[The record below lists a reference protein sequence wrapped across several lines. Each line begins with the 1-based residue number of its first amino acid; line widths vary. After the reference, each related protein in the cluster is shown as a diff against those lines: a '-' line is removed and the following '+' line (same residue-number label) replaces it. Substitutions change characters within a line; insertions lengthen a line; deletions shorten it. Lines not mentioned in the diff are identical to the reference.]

1 MVANKPRSARI
12 ELRTT
17 EDAKELLLR
26 AASESGSDL
35 TSFILNAA
43 LTTAREVVQSVER
56 IELSH
61 RDAIR
66 VMELLENPPPPTPEM
81 IESARRLR
89 ERRVRV
95 D

>member
-35 TSFILNAA
+35 TSFILNSA
-43 LTTAREVVQSVER
+43 LTSAREVVESVER
-56 IELSH
+56 IELSR

-66 VMELLENPPPPTPEM
+66 VLELLENPGDPPPAL
-81 IESARRLR
+81 I
-89 ERRVRV
+89 
-95 D
+95 

>member
-35 TSFILNAA
+35 TSFILNSA
-43 LTTAREVVQSVER
+43 LTSAREVVESVER
-56 IELSH
+56 IELSR

-66 VMELLENPPPPTPEM
+66 VLELLENPGDPPPAL

>member
-35 TSFILNAA
+35 TSFILNSA
-43 LTTAREVVQSVER
+43 LTSAREVVESVER
-56 IELSH
+56 IEITHEEAVRL
-61 RDAIR
+61 
-66 VMELLENPPPPTPEM
+66 MEYLEDPPPPTETM
-81 IESARRLR
+81 LRLAKR
-89 ERRVRV
+89 HHALGG
-95 D
+95 